1 MKTAIL
7 ITARLKSTRL
17 PKKAIKPIE
26 GKPMIRHQID
36 RLRLAERPEQIIMCT
51 SPVDEDDPLER
62 IAEDE
67 GISCYRGDPEDVL
80 LRLANAAQKFNV
92 DIVVNATADNPLTD
106 PKYIDKLVQFHRYGK
121 YDYSEIKGLPHGA
134 HSYAFSRAAAERAI
148 EIKTKRDT
156 EVWGGYFTET
166 GVFKTGQLEVE
177 NKVLRRPELRL
188 TVDTSEDFELVK
200 KIFGSLYEEERVFS
214 LNEVIQLLNQKSY
227 LTSVNEKVTQKEPEP
242 IEVEEPIELS

>member
-17 PKKAIKPIE
+17 PKKAIKPIA

-36 RLRLAERPEQIIMCT
+36 RLRLAECPEQIIMCT

-62 IAEDE
+62 IAKDE

-80 LRLANAAQKFNV
+80 LRLTNAAQKFNV

-106 PKYIDKLVQFHRYGK
+106 PEYIDKLVQFHRDGK
-121 YDYSEIKGLPHGA
+121 YDFSEIKGLPHGA
-134 HSYAFSRAAAERAI
+134 HSYAFSRAAAEKAI
-148 EIKTKRDT
+148 EIKAKRDT

-166 GVFKTGQLEVE
+166 GVFKAGKLEVE
-177 NKVLRRPELRL
+177 NEELRRPEFRI
-188 TVDTSEDFELVK
+188 TVDTPEDFELMEE
-200 KIFGSLYEEERVFS
+200 IFDHLYEEGEIFS
-214 LNEVIQLLNQKSY
+214 LDRVVRLLDRKRKLISINEHI
-227 LTSVNEKVTQKEPEP
+227 TQKEPEL
-242 IEVEEPIELS
+242 IEIAK